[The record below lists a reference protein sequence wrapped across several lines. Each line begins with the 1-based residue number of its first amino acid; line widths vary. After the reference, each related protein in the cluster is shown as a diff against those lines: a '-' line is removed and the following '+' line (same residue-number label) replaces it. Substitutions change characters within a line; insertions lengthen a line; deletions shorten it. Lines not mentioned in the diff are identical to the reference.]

1 MEPAEGGIRQPGAA
15 SETPT
20 RAGGAPDFAADL
32 ALVETSLTD
41 RRAQEL
47 LLERLRCVP
56 RMLAAKNAQHGRVL
70 DDVELEDLAQE
81 TILTIWTKRGEYT
94 GRSSIET
101 WIYPFCYHHLMNR
114 LRRRFHRK
122 RTLPLEAAHAV
133 PARVEPDYGF
143 VYRALAEVGP
153 PEEDVLRLKHFE
165 QLTFDEIGGVLGISP
180 NTAKSRY
187 YHGLERL
194 RVLLAE
200 RRRDDGEGGQS

>member
-1 MEPAEGGIRQPGAA
+1 MLSA
-15 SETPT
+15 TPT
-20 RAGGAPDFAADL
+20 HPDGLPDFGADL
-32 ALVETSLTD
+32 LLVETSLTD
-41 RRAQEL
+41 PGAEAL
-47 LLERLRCVP
+47 LLQRLRCVP

-81 TILTIWTKRGEYT
+81 TLLTIWKKRAEFT

-114 LRRRFHRK
+114 LRRRFHRP
-122 RTLPLEAAHAV
+122 RTLPLEAAQAV
-133 PARVEPDYGF
+133 AAPNEQDFGY

-153 PEEDVLRLKHFE
+153 PDEDVLRLKHFE
-165 QLTFDEIGGVLGISP
+165 QLTFEQIGTLLGISP

-194 RVLLAE
+194 RGLLASRQRE
-200 RRRDDGEGGQS
+200 EEA

>member
-1 MEPAEGGIRQPGAA
+1 MTP
-15 SETPT
+15 ETPI
-20 RAGGAPDFAADL
+20 RSGGAPDFGADL
-32 ALVETSLTD
+32 LLVETSLTD

-81 TILTIWTKRGEYT
+81 TILTIWRKRQEYT

-114 LRRRFHRK
+114 LRRRFHRP
-122 RTLPLEAAHAV
+122 RTLPLEAAQAV
-133 PARVEPDYGF
+133 PDRPRPDYGF
-143 VYRALAEVGP
+143 VYRALAAVGP

-165 QLTFDEIGGVLGISP
+165 QLTFQEIGGLLGISP
-180 NTAKSRY
+180 STAKSRY

-194 RVLLAE
+194 RALLAARE
-200 RRRDDGEGGQS
+200 REDEGA